1 MPCILKV
8 CMHVLTGSGN
18 WDLGFDGPPLAK
30 SA

>member
-8 CMHVLTGSGN
+8 CMHVLTRSGR
-18 WDLGFDGPPLAK
+18 WDLGFDALPLAE